1 MTPRSRPRRQ
11 KPDPIAPP
19 LEAAGGLSPLAP
31 VEAWFAGRGWTP
43 MEFQR
48 QCWHAFLRGESGLLQ
63 VPTGSG
69 KTYAAV
75 MGPIAAMLAEA
86 GSAGRERS
94 VAGSAAVAAPPRS
107 TRRASAPA
115 ADIAV
120 EPPGLRLLVIT
131 PLRALSRDLALAI
144 EEPIREMGWP
154 LRVAIRNG
162 DTSSHERGKQL
173 RRPPQILITTPESLS
188 VLLSNSAA
196 PELFGRLQAV
206 VLDEW
211 HELMGSKRGSQC
223 ELCLGWL
230 RALRPGLRTWAIS
243 ATIGNLEEAARA
255 ALGLTEQQR
264 LVGHEPADA
273 GMGQPDSYCQADSP
287 YQENSSYQENSRGSS
302 TGPGN
307 GDRGDQ
313 APVTRAAVASG
324 NASGTVRRDA
334 PSGPAA
340 DLRPEPPA
348 EVCQASASL
357 AVQVGSRRALHSAQ
371 PSAPRRKATAA
382 PAARL
387 ITARLR
393 RDTAIRS
400 LLPETIDGFPWGG
413 HLGLRMYE
421 ELVAG
426 LDPAVSTLLFTN
438 TRNQAERWHQCLRF
452 ACPEMEDAL
461 ALHHSAIDRSEREAI
476 EARVKSGELR
486 WVVCTSSL
494 DLGVDFQPVE
504 RVVQIGSAKN
514 LARLLQRA
522 GRSAHCPGGTSQVLF
537 MPTNALELLEV
548 SAMRRGL
555 EQGLVEH
562 RRPPQLPLDV
572 LLQHL
577 VTLACGPG
585 FDPAEE
591 LNTVR
596 RCWSFRQ
603 LSEAQ
608 WQWCLDFL
616 EHGGRCLGAYPRYRK
631 LVRCGA
637 DADGNAPA
645 AGNDE
650 AGGPAV
656 REPGCTDVEAGD
668 SDARDRSAA
677 VSDGCHTKA
686 CVAAPAGEPRPPAGQ
701 PAGTDAE
708 PFRYRVL
715 DKAIARLHRFN
726 IGTISADRSVTV
738 RFLRGAVIGHVE
750 EAFISRLKPGDVFFF
765 AGRQLEFVRLRE
777 MTAQVKASTR
787 KSSTVPAWAGG
798 QMALSDL
805 LSEHLRQEV
814 DRCARALARPAA
826 GEGMAGSGSRGDLPE
841 HDAGSLDTPELQA
854 LEPLLRRQA
863 DLSRLPRRDQ
873 LLVELCRSRE
883 GSHLFAF
890 PFEGRFVHEGIGF
903 LWAWRLAR
911 HHASTITVSVNDY
924 GFELLAPRGYPFEDL
939 LALHGEELLETSAL
953 ESDLEQALN
962 LSELCR
968 RRFRAIAQV
977 SGLITQAMPG
987 QQRSGGQ
994 LQISAALL
1002 FDVFQKHEPDH
1013 LLLEQARREVLE
1025 EQLERPRLEAALERM
1040 AGCEWLL
1047 ERTARPG
1054 PLAFPLLVER
1064 LNNRLSNESVLE
1076 RVQRLIAEAQRAE
1089 G

>member
-1 MTPRSRPRRQ
+1 
-11 KPDPIAPP
+11 
-19 LEAAGGLSPLAP
+19 
-31 VEAWFAGRGWTP
+31 
-43 MEFQR
+43 
-48 QCWHAFLRGESGLLQ
+48 

-75 MGPIAAMLAEA
+75 MGPIAGMLAEA
-86 GSAGRERS
+86 GVAAGAAPPAPKPAPRRAAAPAQAGDRAATSAGR
-94 VAGSAAVAAPPRS
+94 GRS
-107 TRRASAPA
+107 TSASG
-115 ADIAV
+115 
-120 EPPGLRLLVIT
+120 EPEGLRLLVIT

-162 DTSSHERGKQL
+162 DTASHERSKQL

-188 VLLSNSAA
+188 VLLSNAAA
-196 PELFGRLQAV
+196 PELFVRLQAV

-211 HELMGSKRGSQC
+211 HELMGSKRGTQC

-230 RALRPGLRTWAIS
+230 RRLRPQLRTWAIS

-255 ALGLTEQQR
+255 ALGL
-264 LVGHEPADA
+264 P
-273 GMGQPDSYCQADSP
+273 GQAELLPLA
-287 YQENSSYQENSRGSS
+287 
-302 TGPGN
+302 
-307 GDRGDQ
+307 
-313 APVTRAAVASG
+313 
-324 NASGTVRRDA
+324 
-334 PSGPAA
+334 
-340 DLRPEPPA
+340 PEPGGGADPA
-348 EVCQASASL
+348 I
-357 AVQVGSRRALHSAQ
+357 GG
-371 PSAPRRKATAA
+371 AA
-382 PAARL
+382 PMAGEPETGAATQRTGLAGGGARL

-426 LDPAVSTLLFTN
+426 LDPAISTLLFTN

-461 ALHHSAIDRSEREAI
+461 ALHHSAIDRGEREAI
-476 EARVKSGELR
+476 EARVKAGELR

-555 EQGLVEH
+555 QEGLVEH
-562 RRPPQLPLDV
+562 RRPPRLPLDV

-585 FDPAEE
+585 FDPQQE
-591 LNTVR
+591 LETVR

-603 LSEAQ
+603 LSDDQ

-637 DADGNAPA
+637 DGEPLHGVKNLAGSPDADDPA
-645 AGNDE
+645 ACD
-650 AGGPAV
+650 AGP
-656 REPGCTDVEAGD
+656 
-668 SDARDRSAA
+668 RDAA
-677 VSDGCHTKA
+677 VSDAAASAAAVTDA
-686 CVAAPAGEPRPPAGQ
+686 LVNDVVAAGHPSIAAGPGASAGGEPC
-701 PAGTDAE
+701 
-708 PFRYRVL
+708 RYRVL

-726 IGTISADRSVTV
+726 IGTITADRAVTV
-738 RFLRGAVIGHVE
+738 RFVRGSVIGHVE
-750 EAFISRLKPGDVFFF
+750 EAFIGRLKPGDVFFF

-777 MTAQVKASTR
+777 MTAQVKAST
-787 KSSTVPAWAGG
+787 KKTTTVPAWAGG

-805 LSEHLRQEV
+805 LSEHLRSEV
-814 DRCARALARPAA
+814 DRCARALA
-826 GEGMAGSGSRGDLPE
+826 GEAE
-841 HDAGSLDTPELQA
+841 LDTPELEA

-863 DLSRLPRRDQ
+863 DLSRLPRRHQ
-873 LLVELCRSRE
+873 LLLELCRSRE

-890 PFEGRFVHEGIGF
+890 PFEGRFVHEGLGF

-911 HHASTITVSVNDY
+911 HSASTITVSVNDY
-924 GFELLAPRGYPFEDL
+924 GFELLAPKGYPFE
-939 LALHGEELLETSAL
+939 ELLELHGDELLDGSTL
-953 ESDLEQALN
+953 EADLEQAVN

-987 QQRSGGQ
+987 QNRTGGQ

-1013 LLLEQARREVLE
+1013 LLLEQARREVLD
-1025 EQLERPRLEAALERM
+1025 EQLERPRLQAALQRM

-1047 ERTARPG
+1047 ERTPRPG

-1064 LNNRLSNESVLE
+1064 LNNRLSNESLLE